1 MLFINQFPNKE
12 LLLKPH
18 DPCSFNW
25 YLEKNRMHALIAS
38 NYCFHSMYA
47 LSFEEGTTLLW
58 QKRDLQ
64 GESRPKFQNKTR
76 WFLTIGLS
84 GAERGVLGWS
94 SWKKRSRREGKLENL
109 VKSTSLKVLGLR
121 APMRKRYRPCSGAWS
136 RRDERGRQ
144 GISSEG
150 DSTMPWFP

>member
-1 MLFINQFPNKE
+1 
-12 LLLKPH
+12 
-18 DPCSFNW
+18 
-25 YLEKNRMHALIAS
+25 
-38 NYCFHSMYA
+38 MYV

-84 GAERGVLGWS
+84 GAERGILGWS
-94 SWKKRSRREGKLENL
+94 SWKKRSRREGKLEENL

-121 APMRKRYRPCSGAWS
+121 ASMRKRYRPCSGAWS

-150 DSTMPWFP
+150 DGFPSTSMNCSVMKICSEKLSAGGFVIVQIL